1 MSIVKYQV
9 IKPVIDT
16 KKPHV
21 NKLGAFI
28 VPNIKRFYTNYVE
41 VKNYNDIDGYEY
53 YLLLGIS
60 KFDSNCRKCRVDD
73 YARLIVNLHDELKDY
88 ATKECNERGN
98 LEFNYIES
106 EDDYDVW
113 QIV

>member
-1 MSIVKYQV
+1 M
-9 IKPVIDT
+9 
-16 KKPHV
+16 
-21 NKLGAFI
+21 
-28 VPNIKRFYTNYVE
+28 PNIKRFYTNYVE

>member
-28 VPNIKRFYTNYVE
+28 VPNIKGFYTNFVQD
-41 VKNYNDIDGYEY
+41 KQYNINDG
-53 YLLLGIS
+53 
-60 KFDSNCRKCRVDD
+60 
-73 YARLIVNLHDELKDY
+73 
-88 ATKECNERGN
+88 
-98 LEFNYIES
+98 
-106 EDDYDVW
+106 
-113 QIV
+113 